1 MKFFSWA
8 FVGALLLS
16 ATLGTSQC
24 TLFFSEYGEGSSNN
38 KWLEIY
44 NPTSSPVNLTGY
56 KVQLFSNGVATST
69 TFLNLTGTLAAGD
82 VFVISNTAS
91 NAAVLAVADAL
102 NNTVANYN
110 GDDAIVLF
118 SPEGTQLDIIGVVG
132 TDPGTGWDVAGTVTG
147 TLNKTLVR
155 KPTINNGSTVWTE
168 SAGTNADNSEW
179 IVYNQDTFTYA
190 GAHTFTGSCGGPV
203 AGCTNALA
211 LNYNPAA
218 TVDDGSCNF
227 GNACNV
233 PGTVVNASDFAFSPA
248 TLDIA
253 EGATVVFVNTG
264 GTHGVNFGSNANT
277 GASYGNPASFSF
289 PAVTATSGAVCI
301 GSHTFT
307 VAGPYTYDSGI
318 ASDVVAGMTGTITVG
333 VGGCTN
339 PAAPNYNPAADWN
352 NGSCLPVTLT
362 EISAIQTGSVAAGA
376 TVVVEGVVTGVFGSL
391 ATIQDGTGP
400 NSGIWV
406 FGSNVPLTVGNAVEV
421 TGVVTEYF
429 GLTELTSPS
438 GVVTAVS
445 APVPAPEVLTTA
457 AAAAEQWEGVLVR
470 VTGSVANAALGN
482 NEWSLDDGSG
492 ALRVDDRGYN
502 TLLTGAVVAGSQWQ
516 VTGPLDFTFSNFKV
530 QPRAATDAL
539 LYGCTNPEADNY
551 NPLAGIDNGLCE
563 VPGAECTIFFSE
575 YGEGTGN
582 NRYLEIFNPT
592 SAPVYLSQ
600 YTLGNCSNG
609 CDDVSASTLTDVVDF
624 WTFNFPITAVLN
636 PGATFIVAHPTADP
650 TILAAADMTYS
661 FLSNGDDAYVLVSVI
676 DGDTTLIDQIGA
688 LGLDPGTSWPVA
700 GDTYGTADRTLVRKS
715 DVLVGNAG
723 NWTASAGTN
732 EFDSEWVVLPTN
744 DWTNLGAHT
753 FDGGCAGT
761 SGGCTDPFAENYN
774 AAATYDNGT
783 CFYIPNLTIQ
793 EIHSTNFTGQART
806 TGVVTAVFAANSA
819 LSNAASYVIQDGTGA
834 YSGIWCIGT
843 GAAVGDEVQVLGNV
857 SEVFGLTRMLGAAAT
872 VLSSNNALPAA
883 QVLSTAAI
891 NDEQWESVL
900 CSMTGT
906 VSTINTT
913 YDEWTVDDGSGNGM
927 VDDLGFDG
935 LDVTVVPAGGTTAL
949 PIVTVGATLRAVG
962 PNFYAYGQWRL
973 LPRTAADVVRLGCTN
988 AAFANYDPLASED
1001 NGSCA
1006 NLQGCTNPNADNYNP
1021 AATIDNGSCIVSG
1034 CTDPAAL
1041 NYNPSANNPANG
1053 TCYYTLP
1060 DLVIN
1065 EIHYNPCSAQGDDL
1079 DYEFVEIYSAEDMPV
1094 NLHGLRV
1101 VNTSGGLPQVA
1112 FEFPAGATILPG
1124 EYILCTINAAGAAYY
1139 ASTGV
1144 DIYTF
1149 TIGNF
1154 SNSGEAL
1161 SIQDNFNNVIDAV
1174 TYGTAAPWPA
1184 ASVAVLGNNIVESPN
1199 GGCATLELVATNLDN
1214 TVGSNWQA
1222 SWVSNGTPGAANSSV
1237 FGCTDPT
1244 ACNFSATAFF
1254 NDGTCSTACYGC
1266 TYVDALNY
1274 NAASTMDDGSC
1285 FFDFNDPCPADINN
1299 DSIVSTVDLLMFLAA
1314 FGASCPN

>member
-1 MKFFSWA
+1 MKFLSWA
-8 FVGALLLS
+8 FAGALLLTT
-16 ATLGTSQC
+16 TLGLAQC
-24 TLFFSEYGEGSSNN
+24 SLFISEYGEGSSNN
-38 KWLEIY
+38 KWVEVY
-44 NPTSSPVNLTGY
+44 NPTSAAVDVTGY
-56 KVQLFSNGVATST
+56 KLELYSNGSAVGSNPYTFAGTIAAGGTFVVYNSGAAAGVSAAGNATS
-69 TFLNLTGTLAAGD
+69 NLT
-82 VFVISNTAS
+82 FF
-91 NAAVLAVADAL
+91 
-102 NNTVANYN
+102 N
-110 GDDAIVLF
+110 GDDALSLKDAAGNILDVF
-118 SPEGTQLDIIGVVG
+118 GTIG
-132 TDPGTGWDVAGTVTG
+132 TDPGTGWAVAGTANATVDR
-147 TLNKTLVR
+147 TLVR
-155 KPTINNGSTVWTE
+155 KPTVTAGSTNWAAQ
-168 SAGTNADNSEW
+168 AGTNADDSQW
-179 IVYNQDTFTYA
+179 IINPNNTFTFINN
-190 GAHTFTGSCGGPV
+190 HTFTGSCGGPV

-211 LNYNPAA
+211 LNFNPAA

-248 TLDIA
+248 ALQIA
-253 EGATVVFVNTG
+253 EGATVVFVNTQ
-264 GTHGVNFGSNANT
+264 GTHGVNFVSNAST
-277 GASYGNPASFSF
+277 GASFGNPASFSF
-289 PAVTATSGAVCI
+289 PAVTATSTAVCI

-318 ASDVVAGMTGTITVG
+318 ASDVAAGMTATITVG
-333 VGGCTN
+333 TGGCTN
-339 PAAPNYNPAADWN
+339 AAAPNFNPAADWD

-362 EISAIQTGSVAAGA
+362 EISAIQQGSVAAGA

-391 ATIQDGTGP
+391 ATVQDGTGAY
-400 NSGIWV
+400 SGIWV

-438 GVVTAVS
+438 VVITAAS
-445 APVPAPEVLTTA
+445 ATVPAPEVLTTLA
-457 AAAAEQWEGVLVR
+457 AANEQWEGVLVR
-470 VTGSVANAALGN
+470 VTGSVANPSLGN
-482 NEWSLDDGSG
+482 NEWSLDDGTG

-502 TLLTGAVVAGSQWQ
+502 AILTGAVTAGAQWQ
-516 VTGPLDFTFSNFKV
+516 VTGPLDYTFSNFKV
-530 QPRAATDAL
+530 QPRGATDAL
-539 LYGCTNPEADNY
+539 LYGCTNPAADNY

-563 VPGAECTIFFSE
+563 VPGAECTVFFSE
-575 YGEGTGN
+575 YGEGSGN
-582 NRYLEIFNPT
+582 NRYIEIFNPT

-609 CDDVSASTLTDVVDF
+609 CDDPSASTLTDVVDF
-624 WTFNFPITAVLN
+624 WTFTFPLTAVLN
-636 PGATFIVAHPTADP
+636 PGATFVVAHPTADP
-650 TILAAADMTYS
+650 AILAEADMTYS

-676 DGDTTLIDQIGA
+676 EGDTTLVDQIGA
-688 LGLDPGTSWPVA
+688 LGLDPGQGWAVA
-700 GDTYGTADRTLVRKS
+700 GDASGTFDRTLVRKS

-744 DWTNLGAHT
+744 TWTNLGAHT

-783 CFYIPNLTIQ
+783 CFYIPNVTVQ
-793 EIHSTNFTGQART
+793 EIHSTNLLGQART

-834 YSGIWCIGT
+834 YSAIWCIGT
-843 GAAVGDEVQVLGNV
+843 GVAVGDEVQVLGNV
-857 SEVFGLTRMLGAAAT
+857 QEVFGLTQMLGAAAT
-872 VLSSNNALPAA
+872 ILSSANALPAA
-883 QVLSTAAI
+883 QVLTTAAI

-906 VSTINTT
+906 VSGINQT
-913 YDEWTVDDGSGNGM
+913 YDEWTLDDGSGNGM

-935 LDVTVVPAGGTTAL
+935 LDATVTPAGGTAL
-949 PIVTVGATLRAVG
+949 PLVSTGANIRAVG

-973 LPRTAADVVRLGCTN
+973 LPRTAADVVRVGCTDPS
-988 AAFANYDPLASED
+988 FANYDPLASEN

-1041 NYNPSANNPANG
+1041 NYNASANNSANG

-1065 EIHYNPCSAQGDDL
+1065 EIHYNPCSAQGDDF
-1079 DYEFVEIYSAEDMPV
+1079 DYEFVEIYSAEDLPV
-1094 NLHGLRV
+1094 NLYGLRL
-1101 VNTSGGLPQVA
+1101 VNTSGGQPEIALQ
-1112 FEFPAGATILPG
+1112 FPEGATILPG
-1124 EYILCTINAAGAAYY
+1124 EYILCAVNANGAAFY
-1139 ASTGV
+1139 ASTGA
-1144 DIYTF
+1144 DIYTL
-1149 TIGNF
+1149 TAGNF

-1174 TYGTAAPWPA
+1174 TYGTANPWPN
-1184 ASVAVLGNNIVESPN
+1184 ASVSVLGNAIVSSPN
-1199 GGCATLELVATNLDN
+1199 GGCSTLELVATNLDN
-1214 TVGSNWQA
+1214 SVGSNWQA
-1222 SWVSNGTPGAANSSV
+1222 SWVSSGTPGAANSSV

-1244 ACNFSATAFF
+1244 ACNFSAQAFF
-1254 NDGTCSTACYGC
+1254 NDGSCSTACYGC

-1274 NAASTMDDGSC
+1274 SATATIDNGSC
-1285 FFDFNDPCPADINN
+1285 FFDSNDPCPADINN
-1299 DSIVSTVDLLMFLAA
+1299 DSIVSTSDLLMFLAA
-1314 FGASCPN
+1314 FGSTCPN

>member
-16 ATLGTSQC
+16 ATLSTAQC

-44 NPTSSPVNLTGY
+44 NPTSGPVDLTGY
-56 KVQLFSNGVATST
+56 KVQLFANGVATST
-69 TFLNLTGTLAAGD
+69 TAYTMSGTLAAGD
-82 VFVISNTAS
+82 VFIISNTAS
-91 NAAVLAVADAL
+91 NAAILAVADVL

-118 SPEGTQLDIIGVVG
+118 SPDGTQLDIIGVVG

-155 KPTINNGSTVWTE
+155 KPTVNNGSTVWTE
-168 SAGTNADNSEW
+168 SAGTNSDNSEW

-203 AGCTNALA
+203 PGCTNALA

-218 TVDDGSCNF
+218 TVDDGTCDF

-248 TLDIA
+248 ALDIA

-264 GTHGVNFGSNANT
+264 GTHGVNFDANAST
-277 GASYGNPASFSF
+277 GVSFGNPASFSF

-333 VGGCTN
+333 TGGCTT
-339 PAAPNYNPAADWN
+339 PAAPNYNPAADWD

-438 GVVTAVS
+438 VVVTAVS

-470 VTGSVANAALGN
+470 VTGSVANASLGN

-502 TLLTGAVVAGSQWQ
+502 ALLTGAVVAGSQWQ

-530 QPRAATDAL
+530 QPRSEADAQ
-539 LYGCTNPEADNY
+539 LYGCTNPAADNY
-551 NPLAGIDNGLCE
+551 NPEADIDNGLCE

-575 YGEGTGN
+575 YGEGTSN
-582 NRYLEIFNPT
+582 NKYLEIFNPT
-592 SAPVYLSQ
+592 SAPIYLSQ

-609 CDDVSASTLTDVVDF
+609 CDDPDATTLTDVVDF
-624 WTFNFPITAVLN
+624 WTFTFPITAVLN
-636 PGATFIVAHPTADP
+636 PGETFIVAHPTADP
-650 TILAAADMTYS
+650 TILALADMTYS
-661 FLSNGDDAYVLVSVI
+661 FLSNGDDAFVLVSVI

-700 GDTYGTADRTLVRKS
+700 GDSNGTVDRTLVRKS
-715 DVLVGNAG
+715 NVLVGNAG

-774 AAATYDNGT
+774 SAATFDNGT

-793 EIHSTNFTGQART
+793 EIHSTNLTGQART
-806 TGVVTAVFAANSA
+806 TGVVTAVFAPNSA

-834 YSGIWCIGT
+834 YSAIWCIGT

-857 SEVFGLTRMLGAAAT
+857 T
-872 VLSSNNALPAA
+872 
-883 QVLSTAAI
+883 
-891 NDEQWESVL
+891 
-900 CSMTGT
+900 
-906 VSTINTT
+906 
-913 YDEWTVDDGSGNGM
+913 
-927 VDDLGFDG
+927 
-935 LDVTVVPAGGTTAL
+935 
-949 PIVTVGATLRAVG
+949 
-962 PNFYAYGQWRL
+962 
-973 LPRTAADVVRLGCTN
+973 
-988 AAFANYDPLASED
+988 
-1001 NGSCA
+1001 
-1006 NLQGCTNPNADNYNP
+1006 
-1021 AATIDNGSCIVSG
+1021 
-1034 CTDPAAL
+1034 
-1041 NYNPSANNPANG
+1041 
-1053 TCYYTLP
+1053 
-1060 DLVIN
+1060 
-1065 EIHYNPCSAQGDDL
+1065 
-1079 DYEFVEIYSAEDMPV
+1079 
-1094 NLHGLRV
+1094 
-1101 VNTSGGLPQVA
+1101 
-1112 FEFPAGATILPG
+1112 
-1124 EYILCTINAAGAAYY
+1124 
-1139 ASTGV
+1139 
-1144 DIYTF
+1144 
-1149 TIGNF
+1149 
-1154 SNSGEAL
+1154 
-1161 SIQDNFNNVIDAV
+1161 
-1174 TYGTAAPWPA
+1174 
-1184 ASVAVLGNNIVESPN
+1184 
-1199 GGCATLELVATNLDN
+1199 
-1214 TVGSNWQA
+1214 
-1222 SWVSNGTPGAANSSV
+1222 
-1237 FGCTDPT
+1237 
-1244 ACNFSATAFF
+1244 
-1254 NDGTCSTACYGC
+1254 
-1266 TYVDALNY
+1266 
-1274 NAASTMDDGSC
+1274 
-1285 FFDFNDPCPADINN
+1285 
-1299 DSIVSTVDLLMFLAA
+1299 
-1314 FGASCPN
+1314 